1 MQPGVRTHWGL
12 RTLFSWLTTHRK
24 ANGLDFILL
33 ISKIPNMDKVFKAL
47 GDPTRRRILQLLR
60 EREMTA
66 GELADCFQLAKPT
79 LSGHFNVLR
88 EADLVVSEK
97 SGTTITYRLNVS
109 VLEEALLG
117 FANLVGLGA
126 PAVSRARRKLEKRH
140 V

>member
-1 MQPGVRTHWGL
+1 
-12 RTLFSWLTTHRK
+12 
-24 ANGLDFILL
+24 
-33 ISKIPNMDKVFKAL
+33 MDKVFKAL

-66 GELADCFQLAKPT
+66 GELADCFELAKPT

-97 SGTTITYRLNVS
+97 AGTTITYRLNVS

-117 FANLVGLGA
+117 FANVFGLGA
-126 PAVSRARRKLEKRH
+126 MPARRAARKLEKRH
-140 V
+140 A